1 MKRVS
6 TVGRR
11 CPSPP
16 GHPVRGLALLTL
28 LGVLA
33 AGDAAAQNSTLF
45 ETVEPSPAGSAGDED
60 GQLPRTTAQVPSRG
74 GDTVRHRQA
83 SIDFDGL
90 DTLRSALET
99 GEPATLTL
107 NLFDDVGFR
116 AVDLRLAP
124 TSSRGYSLAAK
135 LEGVRFGTATI
146 VVNGDVVVGSVRT
159 PLATYTI
166 DSAGGGVCHIREVDP
181 STLPPLGEPLL
192 PPQSASPLDT
202 SNANRT
208 APAITADAG
217 ADDSVADVLFLYT
230 PAAREAAGG
239 VLPARSLIDMFVAE
253 INGAFID
260 SGVGQQI
267 FATRVAE
274 VDYVETGNSS
284 LDLRR
289 LRGRSDGYMDIAHT
303 LREKS
308 GADLVHLL
316 VEITD
321 VCGIAYLM
329 FNVSPGFASSGFGL
343 TRRSCGGLVVAHE
356 LGHNMGLRHDRHVDP
371 SNSPYRYSHGYVNQA
386 GFEAF
391 AAGTSRWRTIMA
403 YEDQCSEA
411 GFRCRR
417 LPRFSNPDQTHEG
430 DAMGVADDADARR
443 SLNDTRDTVAGF
455 RRAGPDLVAAP
466 IILDRVWQPGD
477 VVVIIGTVTNGGRI
491 ESAETTATYYR
502 SSDPVIDDGDT
513 DLGSFAV
520 GALGPKGI
528 ADDAKVE
535 TAPEAGTYYY
545 GICVEAVE
553 GETDVD
559 NCSAGIGVTVGPT
572 VSVVDARSQEGQPAV
587 FTVSLSE
594 VRDTAVEVHWETVG
608 ATAVG
613 EVDYE
618 EVSGTLTIPANQ
630 ATGTVSV
637 ETVADTLAEGDDTFE
652 LRLAGTS
659 PAPPSGVVLSL
670 DESQATG
677 VIVDDDGEPS
687 IVDENLR
694 RVLLAALGKPSDG
707 ELTVEEL
714 ASLNRLT
721 ARYAGIE
728 ALDGLEA
735 ATGIRELDLDGNSV
749 EDLAPL
755 GHLGSLRTLRLAD
768 NGLVDV
774 SGLEPLVGLESLRLS
789 GNKPDD
795 LSPLSGMSNLR
806 LLEIQSADIA
816 DVSPLAGLA
825 ELASLN
831 LAWNSVVDL
840 SPLAGLTK
848 LSVLNLNF
856 NEIVDIA
863 PLAGLVRLSIL
874 DLWGNGISD
883 ISPLQNM
890 TGLYW
895 VDLDDNEISGIGPL
909 ARLTG
914 LNALYLND
922 NEVTDLD
929 PLAGMDQLETL
940 GLNGNGITDI
950 GTLAKLDDLE
960 TLLLGNNA
968 IVDISPLSGLL
979 RLRNLH
985 MDHNSLSDLSALAG
999 MTRLRVIEMRYNL
1012 IRDVSPLVA
1021 LTRLVVLD
1029 LAGNRIVD
1037 VTPLDGLGSL
1047 RVLDLSNNAIRDIE
1061 PLVSNGGLR
1070 NGDDVYVQGNP
1081 LSAVSISDH
1090 VPALLDR
1097 GVDVRHIGLS
1107 VASASALEGQSLEFT
1122 VYLSSAVTE
1131 ETTAGWSA
1139 PIDGPPVGSATR
1151 GADFPADQSG
1161 MVTIPAGA
1169 TTASF
1174 SVFTNED
1181 VESEPHE
1188 TVRVRIYRR
1197 RGFPEGVALA
1207 KDDALGLIVQPDTPA
1222 QDVPIIAPAS
1232 DIVRQGFV
1240 RIINRGG
1247 RSVAHVD
1254 AVDDE
1259 GNRHATSLAID
1270 AGETV
1275 HFNSDDLEAGNFGK
1289 GLSRGVGPGTGD
1301 WRLEVLAN
1309 DMEVLAYMRTNDGF
1323 LTSLHDLVPAGTD
1336 GYSVPTFNPAKNVV
1350 QVSRLRLFNGGTE
1363 GASVTITG
1371 VDNAGATLPGEVR
1384 LELAAGEARTISA
1397 QDLASGTGVDG
1408 EIDDG
1413 GGKWRLLVNSDV
1425 PIGVASL
1432 LRSPT
1437 GHLTNLSTVPD
1448 NAEPG
1453 DGETTHGVPL
1463 FPAASDP
1470 KARQGFARVV
1480 NRGAAGTVSIKVRD
1494 DTDHD
1499 YPPVMLELD
1508 ENETIQFNSNDLENG
1523 NAEKGLSA
1531 GVGAGDGDWRLSLTS
1546 ALDLD
1551 VLAYVRR
1558 TADGFLTSMHDVVPE
1573 TDGVYRVPIFNPGSN
1588 RNQVS
1593 LLRLINKGETTAQV
1607 TIQGVDGEGRRSSG
1621 GVQLAIPGETARTV
1635 SAQDLEAGG
1644 DGFSGALGDG
1654 AGKWQLEVESD
1665 QPIDVMSLLE
1675 SPTGHLTNLSTAP
1688 APAPR

>member
-16 GHPVRGLALLTL
+16 GHPFRGLALLTL

-33 AGDAAAQNSTLF
+33 AGDAAAQNINLF
-45 ETVEPSPAGSAGDED
+45 ETVEPSAAGSAGDED
-60 GQLPRTTAQVPSRG
+60 GQLPRTTAQVPTRG

-90 DTLRSALET
+90 DTVRSALET

-135 LEGVRFGTATI
+135 LEGVRLGTATI

-192 PPQSASPLDT
+192 PPESASPLDT
-202 SNANRT
+202 SNANHT
-208 APAITADAG
+208 APAITANAG

-230 PAAREAAGG
+230 PAVREAAGG

-253 INGAFID
+253 INQAFTD

-289 LRGRSDGYMDIAHT
+289 LRERSDGHMDIAHT

-329 FNVSPGFASSGFGL
+329 FYVSPGFESSGFGL
-343 TRRSCGGLVVAHE
+343 TRRACGGLVVAHE

-371 SNSPYRYSHGYVNQA
+371 GNSPYRYSHGYVNQA
-386 GFEAF
+386 AFEAD
-391 AAGTSRWRTIMA
+391 AERTSRWRTIMA
-403 YEDQCSEA
+403 YENQCTEA
-411 GFRCRR
+411 RFSCAR
-417 LPRFSNPDQTHEG
+417 LPRFSNPDQTHDG
-430 DAMGVADDADARR
+430 DAMGLADDADARR

-466 IILDRVWQPGD
+466 IILDRTWQPGE
-477 VVVIIGTVTNGGRI
+477 VVVIVGTVTNGGRI
-491 ESAETTATYYR
+491 ESVETTATYYR

-572 VSVVDARSQEGQPAV
+572 VSVADARSQEGQPAV

-594 VRDTAVEVHWETVG
+594 VRDTAVEVHWEIVG
-608 ATAVG
+608 GTAVG
-613 EVDYE
+613 GVDYE
-618 EVSGTLTIPANQ
+618 GVGGTLTILANQ
-630 ATGTVSV
+630 ASGTVSV

-670 DESQATG
+670 DENRATG

-707 ELTVEEL
+707 EFTVEEL

-728 ALDGLEA
+728 ALGGLEA

-825 ELASLN
+825 KLASLN

-840 SPLAGLTK
+840 SPLAGLTN

-914 LNALYLND
+914 LNALHLND

-929 PLAGMDQLETL
+929 ALAGMDQLETL

-950 GTLAKLDDLE
+950 GTLAKLIDLE
-960 TLLLGNNA
+960 TLFLGNNA

-979 RLRNLH
+979 RLRNLY
-985 MDHNSLSDLSALAG
+985 MDHNSVSDLSALAG
-999 MTRLRVIEMRYNL
+999 KTRLRVIEMRYNL
-1012 IRDVSPLVA
+1012 IRDVSPLAA

-1047 RVLDLSNNAIRDIE
+1047 RVLDLSNNVIRDIE

-1139 PIDGPPVGSATR
+1139 PIDAPPVGSATH

-1188 TVRVRIYRR
+1188 TLGVRIDRAS
-1197 RGFPEGVALA
+1197 FPKGVALA
-1207 KDDALGLIVQPDTPA
+1207 EADALGLIVQPDTSA
-1222 QDVPIIAPAS
+1222 QDVPVIAPAS
-1232 DIVRQGFV
+1232 DVVRQGFV

-1247 RSVAHVD
+1247 RSVAHVE

-1270 AGETV
+1270 ADETV

-1323 LTSLHDLVPAGTD
+1323 LTSLHDLVPAGMD

-1363 GASVTITG
+1363 AASVTITG
-1371 VDNAGATLPGEVR
+1371 VDNAGGTFPGEVR
-1384 LELAAGEARTISA
+1384 LELAVGEARTISA

-1413 GGKWRLLVNSDV
+1413 GGKWRVLVNSDV

-1463 FPAASDP
+1463 FPAAADP

-1480 NRGAAGTVSIKVRD
+1480 NRGAAGTVSIKARD

-1499 YPPVMLELD
+1499 YAPVTLELD
-1508 ENETIQFNSNDLENG
+1508 ENETVQFNSNDLENG

-1531 GVGAGDGDWRLSLTS
+1531 GVGSGDGDWRLALTS

-1558 TADGFLTSMHDVVPE
+1558 TEDGFLTSMHDVVPE
-1573 TDGVYRVPIFNPGSN
+1573 TNGVYRVPIFNPGSN

-1607 TIQGVDGEGRRSSG
+1607 TIQGIDGEGRRSSG
-1621 GVQLAIPGETARTV
+1621 SVQLAIPGETARTV
-1635 SAQDLEAGG
+1635 SAEDIEAGA

-1654 AGKWQLEVESD
+1654 AGKWELAVESD

-1688 APAPR
+1688 APR